1 MNFSLKIHFMHRDVC
16 SEMTIIEGKELSHD
30 LVGQS
35 FSLLSLALFRAAQIY
50 LSLQFAVLPWQAEQV
65 SMTSTA
71 L

>member
-1 MNFSLKIHFMHRDVC
+1 M
-16 SEMTIIEGKELSHD
+16 LSHD

-35 FSLLSLALFRAAQIY
+35 FSLLSLALFKAAQIY

-65 SMTSTA
+65 STTSTA